1 MRRVKRLSTTIY
13 LSKFETDNH
22 TIMKGIFLRLL
33 LFCTGLLALH
43 GCMNYDDCGN
53 GSLDYESLD
62 VSFKATLPLQY
73 TLRDDMYFGAYGT
86 CTRDG
91 KTDVNMSSVPVSR
104 MGHTSASPFYF
115 FSQTDEDA
123 IVGMKGDHNYRFYAF
138 YPYDPSCTSISS
150 VPVDIP
156 SEITFDENAPALSP
170 LIVASSTVTS
180 IIAPVPMKFVAPASC
195 QMTLRIPETACE
207 VIKSIRIY
215 AGNDSWKGRF
225 AFTGTYDLLAGE
237 LHEDPSS
244 LSKSITI
251 DFGPSGYTMKPGYL
265 KVSFLMGEAKY
276 VTGGVK
282 MEITDI
288 NGVTTVKDIYNAR
301 MVFEAGSSYEYTM
314 K

>member
-22 TIMKGIFLRLL
+22 TIMKGFFLKLWLL
-33 LFCTGLLALH
+33 CTGFFVLH

-73 TLRDDMYFGAYGT
+73 TLSDDMYFGAYGM

-91 KTDVNMSSVPVSR
+91 KTDVSMSSVPVSR

-123 IVGMKGDHNYRFYAF
+123 IVGVKGDHNYRFYAY
-138 YPYDPSCTSISS
+138 YPYDPSCNSVSE
-150 VPVDIP
+150 VPVNIP
-156 SEITFDENAPALSP
+156 SKITYDENAPALSP
-170 LIVASSTVTS
+170 LIVAKSSVTS
-180 IIAPVPMKFVAPASC
+180 IIAPVPMEFKAPASC
-195 QMTLRIPETACE
+195 QLTLRIPETACE

-288 NGVTTVKDIYNAR
+288 NGVTTVKEIYNAR
-301 MVFEAGSSYEYTM
+301 QVFEAGASYVYTM

>member
-1 MRRVKRLSTTIY
+1 MRLDKRLSTTIY
-13 LSKFETDNH
+13 LPKIETDNH
-22 TIMKGIFLRLL
+22 SIMKGIFLRLL

-53 GSLDYESLD
+53 GSLDYETLN
-62 VSFKATLPLQY
+62 VSFKAELPLQY

-104 MGHTSASPFYF
+104 MGHTSAEPFYF

-123 IVGMKGDHNYRFYAF
+123 IVGKKGDHNYRFYAY
-138 YPYDPSCTSISS
+138 YPYDPSCTGISA
-150 VPVDIP
+150 VPVSIP
-156 SEITFDENAPALSP
+156 SQITYDENAPALSP

-195 QMTLRIPETACE
+195 QMTLKIPETACE
-207 VIKSIRIY
+207 VIKSVRVY

-225 AFTGTYDLLAGE
+225 AFTGTYDLINGE
-237 LHEDPSS
+237 LHEDEAS
-244 LSKSITI
+244 LSKSITV
-251 DFGPSGYTMKPGYL
+251 DFGPEGYTMKPGYL

-288 NGVTTVKDIYNAR
+288 NGATTVKEMYNAR
-301 MVFEAGSSYEYTM
+301 QVFEAGASYVYTM

>member
-1 MRRVKRLSTTIY
+1 MKR
-13 LSKFETDNH
+13 F
-22 TIMKGIFLRLL
+22 FLKMWLL
-33 LFCTGLLALH
+33 CTGLLVLH

-53 GSLDYESLD
+53 TSLDYETLD

-73 TLRDDMYFGAYGT
+73 TLRDDMYFGASGM

-104 MGHTSASPFYF
+104 MGHTSAAPIYF

-123 IVGMKGDHNYRFYAF
+123 IVGVKGDHNYRFYAY
-138 YPYDPSCTSISS
+138 YPYDPSCTDMAAI
-150 VPVDIP
+150 PVNIP
-156 SEITFDENAPALSP
+156 SVITYDENAPALSP
-170 LIVASSTVTS
+170 LIVASTTVTS
-180 IIAPVPMKFVAPASC
+180 VIAPVPMAFSAPVSC
-195 QMTLRIPETACE
+195 QLTLRIPETACE
-207 VIKSIRIY
+207 VIRSVRIY

-225 AFTGTYDLLAGE
+225 AFTGTYDLLKGE
-237 LHEDPSS
+237 LQEDKTS
-244 LSKSITI
+244 LSKSIKI

-265 KVSFLMGEAKY
+265 NISFLMGEAKY

-288 NGVTTVKDIYNAR
+288 NGVATVKEIYNAR
-301 MVFEAGSSYEYTM
+301 HVFEAGSSYVYTM